1 MPTVIGETVP
11 IPNTE
16 LALLAKFCGGGVTLF
31 RREIMRENVKYM
43 LANWLKWDKRSLI
56 YFLIRV
62 PALVLQPIVTAYIPK
77 AMIDCIGKGATVG
90 RLTLVVGLL
99 SVLVVLTTWLAPF
112 MQELLN
118 GSARIIRMRYAV
130 LAFRKNLNT
139 DYTNIESPKGREKNK
154 RAMEFYRSYYSGSAD
169 FLDSSNQFC
178 VCIVGVIASLML
190 IYKINFIMILVIL
203 ATCVCEFFLLKFLN
217 KKEKKTKDERS
228 SVFVRFDY
236 YYNLCRDF
244 SAAKDIRLYG
254 FTDYFMSAV
263 AKIIYDLEQINQ
275 KFMRQNIK
283 VGGTRALLNLLREL
297 VAYAYL
303 TYLVCRGRL
312 SVSDFIFYFGIITGF
327 SNWILNAV
335 YQYSNLERCCND
347 CAAFREFV
355 ESTDESENK
364 PNVNFDSVDSIEF
377 KNVSFTY
384 PSAEKSTINNMSFK
398 VNKGENIAVVG
409 ENGAGKTTAVKLL
422 CGLYYPT
429 SGDILVNGKSSRDF
443 SSDSYF
449 NLFSAVFQDYYFMPM
464 TIAENVCT
472 TSDYDS
478 ERLYSAFEK
487 AGIANKINTLP
498 DKEKSYMIKDVYKD
512 AVDFSG
518 GEKQKLLLAKAIYK
532 NAPVLILDEPTAA
545 LDPIAENE
553 LYLKYNEMTSG
564 KISFFISHRLS
575 STRFCDRIL
584 FIKDGRI
591 AESGTHE
598 ELMALKGS
606 YYRMYQVQSY
616 YYKENGGEAV

>member
-1 MPTVIGETVP
+1 MKANI
-11 IPNTE
+11 
-16 LALLAKFCGGGVTLF
+16 
-31 RREIMRENVKYM
+31 KYM
-43 LANWLKWDKRSLI
+43 LKNWIAWDKKSLI
-56 YFLIRV
+56 YFFIRV
-62 PALVLQPIVTAYIPK
+62 PALVFQPIVTAYIPK
-77 AMIDCIGKGATVG
+77 AMIDCITEGVTVG

-99 SVLVVLTTWLAPF
+99 SVLLVLTTWFAPF

-130 LAFRKNLNT
+130 LAFRKNLYT
-139 DYTNIESPKGREKNK
+139 DYKNIESPHGREKNK
-154 RAMEFYRSYYSGSAD
+154 RAMEFYRSYYSGSSD
-169 FLDSSNQFC
+169 FLDSCNQFC
-178 VCIVGVIASLML
+178 VCIVGIITSLAL
-190 IYKINFIMILVIL
+190 IYKINMIMILIIL

-217 KKEKKTKDERS
+217 KKEKKTKNERS
-228 SVFVRFDY
+228 KIFVRFDY

-254 FTDYFMSAV
+254 FTDYFMLAV
-263 AKIIYDLEQINQ
+263 AKIIYELEAVNQ
-275 KFMRQNIK
+275 KFARQNIK

-297 VAYAYL
+297 VAYVYL
-303 TYLVCRGRL
+303 TYLVCSSRL

-327 SNWILNAV
+327 SNWIMNAV

-347 CAAFREFV
+347 CAAFREFA
-355 ESTDESENK
+355 ESTDENDNK
-364 PNVNFDSVDSIEF
+364 PDIDFKGIESIEF
-377 KNVSFTY
+377 QNVSFKY
-384 PSAEKSTINNMSFK
+384 QSAEKSTINNMTFK
-398 VNKGENIAVVG
+398 VNKGENIAIVG

-429 SGDILVNGKSSRDF
+429 SGEILINGKSNRDF
-443 SSDSYF
+443 SGNSYF

-464 TIAENVCT
+464 TIAENICA
-472 TSDYDS
+472 TSNYDK
-478 ERLYSAFEK
+478 EKLFAAFEK
-487 AGIANKINTLP
+487 AGISNKINGLP
-498 DKEKSYMIKDVYKD
+498 NKEKSYMIKDVYKD

-553 LYLKYNEMTSG
+553 LYLKYNEITSN

-598 ELMALKGS
+598 ELMALKGL
-606 YYRMYQVQSY
+606 YYRMYQIQSY

>member
-1 MPTVIGETVP
+1 MKS
-11 IPNTE
+11 N
-16 LALLAKFCGGGVTLF
+16 L
-31 RREIMRENVKYM
+31 KYM
-43 LANWLKWDKRSLI
+43 LKNWIAWDKKSLI
-56 YFLIRV
+56 YFFIRV
-62 PALVLQPIVTAYIPK
+62 PALVFQPIVTAYIPK
-77 AMIDCIGKGATVG
+77 AMIDCITEGVTVG

-99 SVLVVLTTWLAPF
+99 SVLLVLTTWFAPF

-130 LAFRKNLNT
+130 LAFRKNLYT
-139 DYTNIESPKGREKNK
+139 DYKNIESPHGREKNK
-154 RAMEFYRSYYSGSAD
+154 RAMEFYRSYYSGSSD
-169 FLDSSNQFC
+169 FLDSCNQFC
-178 VCIVGVIASLML
+178 VCIVGIITSLAL
-190 IYKINFIMILVIL
+190 IYKINMIMILIIL

-217 KKEKKTKDERS
+217 KKEKKTKNERS
-228 SVFVRFDY
+228 KIFVRFDY
-236 YYNLCRDF
+236 YYNLCREF

-254 FTDYFMSAV
+254 FTDYFMLAV
-263 AKIIYDLEQINQ
+263 AKIIYELEAVNQ
-275 KFMRQNIK
+275 KFARQNIK

-297 VAYAYL
+297 VAYVYL
-303 TYLVCRGRL
+303 TYLVCSSRL

-327 SNWILNAV
+327 SNWIMNAV

-347 CAAFREFV
+347 CAAFREFA
-355 ESTDESENK
+355 ESTDENDNK
-364 PNVNFDSVDSIEF
+364 PDIDFKGIESIEF
-377 KNVSFTY
+377 QNVSFKY
-384 PSAEKSTINNMSFK
+384 QSAEKSTINNMSFK
-398 VNKGENIAVVG
+398 VNKGENIAIVG

-429 SGDILVNGKSSRDF
+429 SGEILINGKSNRDF
-443 SSDSYF
+443 SGNSYF

-464 TIAENVCT
+464 TIAENICA
-472 TSDYDS
+472 TSNYDK
-478 ERLYSAFEK
+478 EKLFAAFEK
-487 AGIANKINTLP
+487 AGISDKINTLP

-553 LYLKYNEMTSG
+553 LYLKYNEITSN

-598 ELMALKGS
+598 ELMALKGL
-606 YYRMYQVQSY
+606 YYRMYQIQSY

>member
-1 MPTVIGETVP
+1 MKS
-11 IPNTE
+11 N
-16 LALLAKFCGGGVTLF
+16 L
-31 RREIMRENVKYM
+31 KYM
-43 LANWLKWDKRSLI
+43 LKNWIAWDKKSLI
-56 YFLIRV
+56 YFFIRV
-62 PALVLQPIVTAYIPK
+62 PALVFQPIVTAYIPK
-77 AMIDCIGKGATVG
+77 AMIDCITEGVTVG

-99 SVLVVLTTWLAPF
+99 SVLLVLTTWFAPF

-130 LAFRKNLNT
+130 LAFRKNLYT
-139 DYTNIESPKGREKNK
+139 DYKNIESPHGREKNK
-154 RAMEFYRSYYSGSAD
+154 RAMEFYRSYYSGSSD
-169 FLDSSNQFC
+169 FLDSCNQFC
-178 VCIVGVIASLML
+178 VCIVGIITSLAL
-190 IYKINFIMILVIL
+190 IYKINMIMILIIL

-217 KKEKKTKDERS
+217 KKEKKAKNERS
-228 SVFVRFDY
+228 KIFVRFDY

-254 FTDYFMSAV
+254 FTDYFMLAV
-263 AKIIYDLEQINQ
+263 AKIIYELEAVNQ
-275 KFMRQNIK
+275 KFARQNIK

-297 VAYAYL
+297 VAYVYL
-303 TYLVCRGRL
+303 TYLVCSSRL

-327 SNWILNAV
+327 SNWIMNAV

-347 CAAFREFV
+347 CAAFREFA
-355 ESTDESENK
+355 ESTDENDNK
-364 PNVNFDSVDSIEF
+364 PDIDFKGIESIEF
-377 KNVSFTY
+377 QNVSFKY
-384 PSAEKSTINNMSFK
+384 QSAEKSTINNMSFK
-398 VNKGENIAVVG
+398 VNKGENIAIVG

-429 SGDILVNGKSSRDF
+429 SGEILINGKSNRDF
-443 SSDSYF
+443 SGNSYF

-464 TIAENVCT
+464 TIAENICA
-472 TSDYDS
+472 TSNYDK
-478 ERLYSAFEK
+478 EKLFAAFEK
-487 AGIANKINTLP
+487 AGISDKINTLP

-553 LYLKYNEMTSG
+553 LYLKYNEITSN

-598 ELMALKGS
+598 ELMALKGL
-606 YYRMYQVQSY
+606 YYRMYQIQSY